1 MYNTTQPDRGKM
13 TEKKE
18 DEKAAP
24 QPAKRT
30 WTEWIVDISVIFSL
44 GLMASTAN
52 APVSIAM
59 RSLFVRLGIDPNSI
73 CAVSL
78 RHTDRDQHHLAVHRR
93 PRPALRH
100 HRGLQLGR
108 IGDCLVER
116 ETGIVRYLGCVAD
129 LDRRSRRPFR
139 AAPGIFAGREQEQEQ
154 EKTGI
159 INSRASL

>member
-1 MYNTTQPDRGKM
+1 M

-59 RSLFVRLGIDPNSI
+59 RSLFVRLGIDPNSPAYALSRYATLI
-73 CAVSL
+73 VINTTLQYIADRDPHFVIIAAFNLVGLAIALLNAKQGLSVILAVSL
-78 RHTDRDQHHLAVHRR
+78 IWTGAHAVLF
-93 PRPALRH
+93 ALRP
-100 HRGLQLGR
+100 G
-108 IGDCLVER
+108 
-116 ETGIVRYLGCVAD
+116 Y
-129 LDRRSRRPFR
+129 SP
-139 AAPGIFAGREQEQEQ
+139 AASKNKNKKKPE
-154 EKTGI
+154 
-159 INSRASL
+159 